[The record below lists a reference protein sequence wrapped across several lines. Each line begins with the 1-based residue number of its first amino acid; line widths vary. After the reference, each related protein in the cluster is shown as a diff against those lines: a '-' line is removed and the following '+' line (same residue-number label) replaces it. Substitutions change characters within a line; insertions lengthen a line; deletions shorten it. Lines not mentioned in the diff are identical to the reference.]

1 MKQFKAL
8 WLASAFLVVCIA
20 TTLSAQ
26 QHTKDSLETVKKSLA
41 EKKAVLLDVREQAE
55 WDGGHLLD
63 AKLLPLSI
71 INAKDKS
78 PEYAKG
84 LPKDQVIYLHCAAG
98 KRCVTAAAVLQKLGY
113 DARPLKE
120 GYKDLLKAGF
130 KQADQ

>member
-1 MKQFKAL
+1 MKHFTAL
-8 WLASAFLVVCIA
+8 LLSSSFLVA
-20 TTLSAQ
+20 GLAATLSAQ
-26 QHTKDSLETVKKSLA
+26 QHTKDSLETVKKSLE

-63 AKLLPLSI
+63 AKLLPLSTI
-71 INAKDKS
+71 TAKDKS
-78 PEYAKG
+78 PDFARD

-98 KRCVTAAAVLQKLGY
+98 KRCVTAAAVLLKLGY

-130 KQADQ
+130 KQADK